1 MEETIGYTFQIDG
14 DPSVE
19 KALKGAIRNAG
30 VPVFKTESEARDYAE
45 KMVGF
50 VIAMGDMFGKEVKA
64 EIVTVEVFFAA
75 TEGN

>member
-19 KALKGAIRNAG
+19 GALKSATRNAG
-30 VPVFKTESEARDYAE
+30 VPVFKTEAEAREYAE
-45 KMVGF
+45 SMIG
-50 VIAMGDMFGKEVKA
+50 VITAMGNMFGMGVNA
-64 EIVTVEVFFAA
+64 EIVTVEVFFAD